1 MAHNPDNE
9 ILRQIWISV
18 AILAGFAV
26 AGSALLGLT
35 EAGTR
40 EDIAANEQ
48 AYLINSLNEVLPA
61 SEYDNALLEDIITV
75 TAPQALGTEQ
85 PVTVYRARKQGKA
98 VAALFTVVAP
108 DGYSGD
114 IRLLVGIRH
123 DGSLSGVRAVNHRET
138 PGLGDAIDTARSNW
152 ILKFSGRSLQ
162 NPAEARWRVRKDGGE
177 FDQFT
182 GATITPRA
190 VVKAVKKALIY
201 FKTNRDNLFASAAE
215 DGINGQL

>member
-61 SEYDNALLEDIITV
+61 SEYDNALLKDIITV

-138 PGLGDAIDTARSNW
+138 PGLGDAIETARSNW